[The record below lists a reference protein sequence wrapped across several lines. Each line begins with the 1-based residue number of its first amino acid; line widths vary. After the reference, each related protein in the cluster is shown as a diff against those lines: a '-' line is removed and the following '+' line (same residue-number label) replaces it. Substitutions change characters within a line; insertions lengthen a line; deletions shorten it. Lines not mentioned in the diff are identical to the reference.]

1 MSLDLFLD
9 ILELDGSKAPQDKL
23 ASVVNCSKNI
33 FSLLQTAK
41 AGPASAD
48 DFFPSLV
55 YILLKAN
62 PPRIFSNINFITRFA
77 NEQRLRS
84 GEEGYYFTNLV
95 CPLLICTSDII

>member
-1 MSLDLFLD
+1 M
-9 ILELDGSKAPQDKL
+9 

-95 CPLLICTSDII
+95 NYIARVMYYYTYVLYYT